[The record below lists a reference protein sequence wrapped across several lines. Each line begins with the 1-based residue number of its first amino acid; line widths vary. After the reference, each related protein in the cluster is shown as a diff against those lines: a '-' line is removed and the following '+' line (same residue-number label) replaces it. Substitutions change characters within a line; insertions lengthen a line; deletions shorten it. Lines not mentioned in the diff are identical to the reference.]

1 MVRRPVKREGTMDEK
16 KLMWRFRDVFETSEP
31 ILDDLEKGF
40 FSQQA
45 SIIQECEK
53 KFGDLLISRVPYAEK
68 LIGEKQKTEADMT
81 YVRLLPAL
89 QTIALAI
96 ENLMYKMESKIV
108 SNILFSEKA
117 LSEIRAL
124 FHIMRDQFRDTKDYV
139 ITKNPALKE
148 AIRMQM
154 DKMFTM
160 IEELAIVHQ
169 NRLITGICMPQA
181 SYLYLDITDS
191 LKRISR
197 GLVDFVNKV

>member
-1 MVRRPVKREGTMDEK
+1 MDEK
-16 KLMWRFRDVFETSEP
+16 ELMQRFRDVFETSVP

-45 SIIQECEK
+45 AVIQECEK
-53 KFGDLLISRVPYAEK
+53 KFGDLLISRVPYVERI
-68 LIGEKQKTEADMT
+68 IGEKQKSEADMK

-96 ENLMYKMESKIV
+96 ENLMYKMESKLV

-117 LSEIRAL
+117 LSEIRSL
-124 FHIMRDQFRDTKDYV
+124 FHLMKEQFRDTKDYV
-139 ITKNPALKE
+139 ITENPVLKE
-148 AIRMQM
+148 AIRTHMEN
-154 DKMFTM
+154 MFRM
-160 IEELAIVHQ
+160 IDELAIVHQ

-197 GLVDFVNKV
+197 GLVNFVNKV

>member
-1 MVRRPVKREGTMDEK
+1 MDEK
-16 KLMWRFRDVFETSEP
+16 ELMQRFRDVFEATEP
-31 ILDDLEKGF
+31 MLEQLEKGF

-45 SIIQECEK
+45 GVIQDCEK
-53 KFGDLLISRVPYAEK
+53 RFGDLLISRVPYVERI
-68 LIGEKQKTEADMT
+68 IGETQKTEADMT

-96 ENLMYKMESKIV
+96 ENLMYKMESKLV
-108 SNILFSEKA
+108 SNVLFSEKA
-117 LSEIRAL
+117 LTEIRNL
-124 FHIMRDQFRDTKDYV
+124 FHLMREQFRDTKDYV
-139 ITKNPALKE
+139 ITRSPALKE
-148 AIRMQM
+148 AVSMHM
-154 DKMFTM
+154 DTMFRM

-197 GLVDFVNKV
+197 GLVDFANKV

>member
-1 MVRRPVKREGTMDEK
+1 MTMDEK
-16 KLMWRFRDVFETSEP
+16 ELMQRFRDVLETAEP
-31 ILDDLEKGF
+31 ILDELEKGF

-45 SIIQECEK
+45 RVIQECEK
-53 KFGDLLISRVPYAEK
+53 KFGDLLISRVPYVERI
-68 LIGEKQKTEADMT
+68 IGEKDKSEADMK

-96 ENLMYKMESKIV
+96 ENLMYKMESKLV

-117 LSEIRAL
+117 LSEIKAL
-124 FHIMRDQFRDTKDYV
+124 FRLMREQFRDTKDYI
-139 ITKNPALKE
+139 ITRNPALQE
-148 AIRMQM
+148 AVKMQT
-154 DKMFTM
+154 DKMFKM
-160 IEELAIVHQ
+160 IEDLAIVHQ

-197 GLVDFVNKV
+197 GLADFVYKV

>member
-1 MVRRPVKREGTMDEK
+1 MDEK
-16 KLMWRFRDVFETSEP
+16 ELMQRFQDVFETSEP
-31 ILDDLEKGF
+31 ILDELEKGF

-45 SIIQECEK
+45 RIIQACEK
-53 KFGDLLISRVPYAEK
+53 KFGDLLISRVPYVERI
-68 LIGEKQKTEADMT
+68 IGEKDKSEADMK

-96 ENLMYKMESKIV
+96 ENLMYKMESKLV

-117 LSEIRAL
+117 LSEIKAL
-124 FHIMRDQFRDTKDYV
+124 FRLMREQFRDTKDYI
-139 ITKNPALKE
+139 ITRNPALQE
-148 AIRMQM
+148 AVKMQM
-154 DKMFTM
+154 DKMFKM
-160 IEELAIVHQ
+160 IEDLAIVHQ

-197 GLVDFVNKV
+197 GLADFVYKV

>member
-1 MVRRPVKREGTMDEK
+1 MDEK
-16 KLMWRFRDVFETSEP
+16 ELMQRFRDVFETSEP
-31 ILDDLEKGF
+31 ILDELEKGF

-45 SIIQECEK
+45 RIIQACEK
-53 KFGDLLISRVPYAEK
+53 KFGDLLISRVPYVERI
-68 LIGEKQKTEADMT
+68 IGEKDKSEADMK

-96 ENLMYKMESKIV
+96 ENLMYKMESKLV

-117 LSEIRAL
+117 LSEIKAL
-124 FHIMRDQFRDTKDYV
+124 FRLMREQFRDTKDYI
-139 ITKNPALKE
+139 ITRNPALQE
-148 AIRMQM
+148 AVKMQT
-154 DKMFTM
+154 DKMFKM
-160 IEELAIVHQ
+160 IEDLAIVHQ

-197 GLVDFVNKV
+197 GLADFVYKV

>member
-1 MVRRPVKREGTMDEK
+1 MDEK
-16 KLMWRFRDVFETSEP
+16 ELMQRFRDVFEISEP
-31 ILDDLEKGF
+31 MLEELEKGF

-45 SIIQECEK
+45 SIIQDCEK
-53 KFGDLLISRVPYAEK
+53 RFGDLLISRVPYVERI
-68 LIGEKQKTEADMT
+68 IGETQKTESDIT

-108 SNILFSEKA
+108 SNVLFSEKA
-117 LSEIRAL
+117 LSEIRNL
-124 FHIMRDQFRDTKDYV
+124 YHLMRAQFRDTKDYV
-139 ITKNPALKE
+139 ITQNPELKE
-148 AIRMQM
+148 AVRTHM
-154 DKMFTM
+154 DSMFRM
-160 IEELAIVHQ
+160 IEELAVVHQ